1 MNIILSKREKLSI
14 YILALLIIISLAY
27 TFFFNPQL
35 EKWSNQKSIYEGVQ
49 VIVDSMNQ
57 SDEELEQREKDVA
70 GLKVEAEKLAVG
82 YYLDYTNHMAEQ
94 KITALLSQEGLN
106 PLFVNIEPII
116 NEPFM
121 SYGASEESD
130 ANVNASRIGIN
141 FDTSGSLDSLL
152 SLLTKID
159 NDKGLRLRS
168 FTIGDSEG
176 GSLYM
181 NLSLEMLLGS
191 SQGVLDE

>member
-1 MNIILSKREKLSI
+1 MNITLSKREKILI
-14 YILALLIIISLAY
+14 YILVLLIIISLAY

-35 EKWSNQKSIYEGVQ
+35 EKWSNQKDNYEGIK

-94 KITALLSQEGLN
+94 KITALVSQEGLN
-106 PLFVNIEPII
+106 PLFVNIESLI
-116 NEPFM
+116 NEPFIP
-121 SYGASEESD
+121 YGASEESD
-130 ANVNASRIGIN
+130 VSVNASRIGIN
-141 FDTSGSLDSLL
+141 FDTLGSLDSLL

-168 FTIGDSEG
+168 FTLGDSEG
-176 GSLYM
+176 DSLYM
-181 NLSLEMLLGS
+181 SLSLEMLLGS
-191 SQGVLDE
+191 SQGVSDE